1 MVLLKVFGKMREK
14 KRKLS
19 FVEVVGRV
27 SLVIRLRKE
36 MGDKIKTFL
45 AFPRGWLERCSPM
58 LPNTVTDNT
67 HIHKKKKKPRGI
79 SEVPHFTA
87 SLSHH

>member
-1 MVLLKVFGKMREK
+1 MVLLVFGKMREK

-45 AFPRGWLERCSPM
+45 SFPRGWLERCSPM
-58 LPNTVTDNT
+58 LPNTVTENT
-67 HIHKKKKKPRGI
+67 HHHQKKKKKKRGI